1 MCALNEGNIDIINI
15 LTKKGA
21 NIIDNEIINE
31 KIREKQKKIL
41 KQNVNIWINKWIK
54 NSKKVDKNPPL
65 ELIKELKNTV
75 KDDYYTIYRGL
86 TWSKNMMDNT
96 IDINTLKIGKKL
108 SLYLNN
114 LTSWSTNY
122 KVAEFYSKHKVIS
135 QENDYGIVL
144 KLIID
149 KSHIFADIRH
159 KDSGEFF
166 SFDDIRT
173 WQIRM

>member
-149 KSHIFADIRH
+149 NY
-159 KDSGEFF
+159 
-166 SFDDIRT
+166 
-173 WQIRM
+173 